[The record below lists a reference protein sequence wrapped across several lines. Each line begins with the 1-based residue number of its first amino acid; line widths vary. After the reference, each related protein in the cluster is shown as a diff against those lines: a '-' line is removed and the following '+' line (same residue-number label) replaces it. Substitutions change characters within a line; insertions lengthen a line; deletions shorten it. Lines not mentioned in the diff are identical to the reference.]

1 MKKRSVLTTMAVM
14 VLVSALLTSCVI
26 RTGAH
31 RGKQVTRNLRV
42 SDFERIHITGNFD
55 VVYEQGDSVS
65 VCVEGKERL
74 IEASDIRVEDGTLV
88 VKMKALSVMGFRGA
102 VRVIVTTPDLTEVN
116 MTGNGEFVADGHVD
130 TDHLT
135 VSLTGNGD
143 IRFSDLI
150 CDRADLQLT
159 GNGDVVVKGLT
170 CGYVNMQLTGNGD
183 ITVEGTTRKMDMHKA
198 GNGDINMRQLKI
210 VN

>member
-14 VLVSALLTSCVI
+14 VLMSAVLTSCVI

-88 VKMKALSVMGFRGA
+88 VKMKALSVTGFRGD

-116 MTGNGEFVADGHVD
+116 MTGNGEF
-130 TDHLT
+130 
-135 VSLTGNGD
+135 SLTGNGD